1 MYNTIFRI
9 LYIIFPK
16 MLDIAFQGLWIT
28 IFVLGSM
35 ARQPRWT
42 TLQLTIPSSAPTL
55 IGRIVSFYS
64 EFRYYLSKIIYQKMQ
79 KC

>member
-16 MLDIAFQGLWIT
+16 MLEIAFQGLWIT

-35 ARQPRWT
+35 PWQPRWT
-42 TLQLTIPSSAPTL
+42 TLQLYSVFGAHTDWKN
-55 IGRIVSFYS
+55 S
-64 EFRYYLSKIIYQKMQ
+64 EFL
-79 KC
+79 